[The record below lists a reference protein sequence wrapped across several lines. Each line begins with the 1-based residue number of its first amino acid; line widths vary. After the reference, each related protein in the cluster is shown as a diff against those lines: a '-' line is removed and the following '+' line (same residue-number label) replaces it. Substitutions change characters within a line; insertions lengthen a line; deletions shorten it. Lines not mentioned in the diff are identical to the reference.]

1 MTDTNLHTNVT
12 PLRPKDP
19 TAALRARRA
28 RRKRKTMTQTMTG
41 TVTAVTIAP
50 SENLNEI
57 KSAVTVAGKASNPDG
72 MSGVDIGR
80 CVASQEAERGA
91 PPVPAPDS
99 RDVA

>member
-1 MTDTNLHTNVT
+1 MTDTNLPTNVT

-41 TVTAVTIAP
+41 TVTAVPIAP

-57 KSAVTVAGKASNPDG
+57 KSTVTVAGNASN
-72 MSGVDIGR
+72 
-80 CVASQEAERGA
+80 
-91 PPVPAPDS
+91 
-99 RDVA
+99 RDVRS